1 MSVDVIAVL
10 TAFNRKEKTIK
21 SLALFE
27 RAAKAAGLTYSAV
40 LVDDESTDGTA
51 QAVEQSYTWVKVIR
65 GKGDLY
71 WCRGMALAVTEA
83 LKEESAHILWLN
95 DDTDLNENALRI
107 MSGAGIEL
115 KNIYGKSG
123 IIVGC
128 TTSDGGDVSYGGLK
142 SISSFRK
149 FSYQRVFQEHQSIE
163 CDAMN
168 GNAVL
173 ITREDV
179 QKIGNLDVKYE
190 HAMGDIDYALMAK
203 KLGIKIFTAPEIVG
217 ICGQNSDKGTSKD
230 VSLGLLTRWD
240 KMLSRKELPPKSWF
254 HFTFKHGGVLAPL
267 YFIWPYIK
275 FWGQAF
281 KSCRKKMSDCD

>member
-10 TAFNRKEKTIK
+10 TSFNRKEKTIK
-21 SLALFE
+21 SLAFFE
-27 RAAKAAGLTYSAV
+27 SAAKAAGLTYSAV
-40 LVDDESTDGTA
+40 LVDDASTDGTA
-51 QAVEQSYTWVKVIR
+51 QAVEQSHAWVRVIR
-65 GKGDLY
+65 GSGNLY
-71 WCRGMALAVTEA
+71 WCRGMALAITEA
-83 LKEESAHILWLN
+83 LKEESGHILWLN
-95 DDTDLNENALRI
+95 DDTDLNENALKI
-107 MSGAGIEL
+107 MSGAGLEL

-128 TTSDGGDVSYGGLK
+128 TTSDGSDVSYGGLK
-142 SISSFRK
+142 SISAFRK
-149 FSYQRVFQEHQSIE
+149 FSYQRVYQEHASIE

-173 ITREDV
+173 IAREDV
-179 QKIGNLDVKYE
+179 QKIGNLDIKYE

-217 ICGQNSDKGTSKD
+217 VCGQNSDKGTSKD
-230 VSLGLLTRWD
+230 ASLGMLTRWE
-240 KMLSRKELPPKSWF
+240 KMLSRKELPPKSWL

-267 YFIWPYIK
+267 YFVWPYIK

-281 KSCRKKMSDCD
+281 KSLPK